1 MEDVLQESN
10 RLDVLLLCNRTGR
23 SVDARTVTDHID
35 AYSKYS
41 RHRVQELSFLREL
54 PAALDL
60 QQFDVIVIHYTIAIG
75 WLREHY
81 LSDASIGR
89 IRHFQGL
96 KALFIQDEYR
106 HVNALHESLRALEI
120 DVLFTCVPKSEV
132 EKVYPAQT
140 LPRITK
146 ISNLTGYVP
155 ESLLSVDVSPI
166 AERPVDVGYRSRKP
180 PYWLGELAY
189 EKWRIAEIF
198 GEHAAGT
205 ALNLNL
211 SYNEAE
217 RLYGPAWTGFVASC
231 KTMLGVESGSSV
243 FDFDGSLQRD
253 VEEYVLHRPEAT
265 FEEVQK
271 RFLLPHEG
279 LVRYNQISPR
289 SFEAAALR
297 TVMVLY
303 EGEYSGI
310 LRPWRHYIPL
320 RRDFSNFPEVLEAIR
335 DPARLQK
342 IADNAYNEVA
352 CNPAYSY
359 KTFISRV
366 DDDLESQFFRRSKRR
381 SKTPYTRSKYLGQ
394 LARSP
399 SYVAHRLYSPVF
411 QWLLLAPSRRKF
423 AMNIWYSIPQSLRE
437 SVRPLLRW
445 VLGR

>member
-1 MEDVLQESN
+1 MEDVSQGKL
-10 RLDVLLLCNRTGR
+10 RLNVLLLCNRTGR

-81 LSDASIGR
+81 LSDASIDR
-89 IRHFQGL
+89 IRNFSGL

-106 HVNALHESLRALEI
+106 SVNALHESLRALRM
-120 DVLFTCVPKSEV
+120 DVLFTCVPQSEA
-132 EKVYPAQT
+132 EKVYPVES
-140 LPRITK
+140 LPGIAK

-155 ESLLSVDVSPI
+155 ESLLSLPVSPI
-166 AERPVDVGYRSRKP
+166 AERPIDVGYRTRKP
-180 PYWLGELAY
+180 PFWLGELAY
-189 EKWRIAEIF
+189 EKWRIAEKF
-198 GEHAAGT
+198 GEYASETG
-205 ALNLNL
+205 LNLNL

-217 RLYGPAWTGFVASC
+217 RLYGPAWTEFVSNC

-253 VEEYVLHRPEAT
+253 VEEYVALRPDAS

-271 RFLLPHEG
+271 KFLLPHEG
-279 LVRYNQISPR
+279 LIRYNQISPR

-303 EGEYSGI
+303 EGEYSGV
-310 LRPWRHYIPL
+310 LKPWRHYIPL
-320 RRDFSNFPEVLEAIR
+320 RRDFSNFPEVLATMR
-335 DPARLQK
+335 DSAKLQQ

-352 CNPAYSY
+352 LNPAYSY
-359 KTFISRV
+359 KAFISRFDEV
-366 DDDLESQFFRRSKRR
+366 IESQFIGGSKHRSKA
-381 SKTPYTRSKYLGQ
+381 PYTRNKYLGQ

-411 QWLLLAPSRRKF
+411 QWLLLAPSRRGF
-423 AMNIWYSIPQSLRE
+423 AMNVWYSIPQNLRE